1 MDRRS
6 KEFGKFCF
14 YFFVFTSIIFFFI
27 SKELYAQGISAVW
40 VNEGGD
46 KVTQEELRVG
56 QPNGRAVI
64 NHIWDGSKVT
74 IKGARNEVVNFNIV
88 IEAATQQTNGVTVSF
103 NTLTGPGGAVIQSIS
118 TSGDGV
124 FNWVGRPIELFY
136 IRYLQIRGL
145 SHFGYETYDERHI
158 PERLRR
164 PWTGEGYGSG
174 TWEDRPD
181 HDKYYPDIAVPLELE
196 SPFTIEAERNQSI
209 WVDIYIPKTAAA
221 GLYTGN
227 VTIDETGG
235 STHTIPVELTV
246 YEFTLPDIPTCKTM
260 LYLDGG
266 NINERRFGIGHNWVQ
281 GENEPLAK
289 LIQDRHFLIAHRHKI
304 SLIGDDSWI
313 NSDYT
318 AEDHPADNSAARLDG
333 SFFTSV
339 NGYDGPGVNTGNNV
353 YSVGTYGGWQSWGDA
368 EAHMREHSDNWVNWF
383 ETNSPETEY
392 FLYLIDESSDYE
404 QIETWSQWLENN
416 PGPGN
421 RLKSMATISLPRAV
435 DNTPTLKIPAS
446 VSTIGI
452 PSQWETPAYQYSH
465 DPNRRFFLYN
475 GSRPA
480 GGGWMT
486 EDDGVALRVNAWIQF
501 KKHINRWFYW
511 ESTYYNDFQAGGG
524 RLDVFESAHTFG
536 SLSDTSIV
544 RGETGYNYS
553 NGDGVLFYP
562 GTDSVFPGSSYG
574 VNGPFASLR
583 MKQWRRGL
591 QDHDYLT
598 LASAINPIAVQGI
611 VNTIIPK
618 VVWEVGV
625 QDTTDPTWVR
635 CDISW
640 SNNPDVWEEARDSLA
655 QIILR
660 GDSAGI
666 GENPYILSPNV
677 PNPFDRT
684 TTINYTILQDG
695 ILKLSI
701 YDVIG
706 REVKI
711 LLDGY
716 VPIGTYQIEWDGT
729 DSKGTRVTNG
739 TYFCQLRGEDRGAS
753 TKKMILMK

>member
-1 MDRRS
+1 MKGRLNEFS
-6 KEFGKFCF
+6 KFLLYFSAF
-14 YFFVFTSIIFFFI
+14 NLIASFFVL
-27 SKELYAQGISAVW
+27 KELYAQGISAVW

-56 QPNGRAVI
+56 QPNGRPVI
-64 NHIWDGSKVT
+64 NHIWNGSTVN
-74 IKGARNEVVNFNIV
+74 IKGAKNEVVNFNIV
-88 IEAATQQTNGVTVSF
+88 IEAATAQANGVTVAF
-103 NTLTGPGGAVIQSIS
+103 NTLTGPEGSTIQSTP

-124 FNWVGRPIELFY
+124 FNWVNRPIELFY

-158 PERLRR
+158 PERMRR

-196 SPFTIEAERNQSI
+196 SPFTIDAERNQSI
-209 WVDIYIPKTAAA
+209 WVDIYIPKTATA

-235 STHTIPVELTV
+235 STISIPVELTV
-246 YEFTLPDIPTCKTM
+246 YDFTLPDIPTGKTM
-260 LYLDGG
+260 LFVEGS
-266 NINERRFGIGHNWVQ
+266 NINERRFGIGNNWVM
-281 GENEPLAK
+281 GENESLAE

-304 SLIGDDSWI
+304 SIIGDQSWI

-318 AEDHPADNSAARLDG
+318 SDDHPSETFAERLQG
-333 SFFTSV
+333 SFFTSA
-339 NGYDGPGVNTGNNV
+339 NGYDGPGLNTGNNV
-353 YSVGTYGGWQSWGDA
+353 YSVGTYGGWQGWGDT
-368 EAHMREHSDNWVNWF
+368 EAHMREHSDNWVEWF

-392 FLYLIDESSDYE
+392 FLYLIDESDDYE
-404 QIETWSQWLENN
+404 QIETWSEWLEDN

-435 DNTPTLKIPAS
+435 NRTPTLKIPAS
-446 VSTIGI
+446 VSNIGI
-452 PSQWETPAYQYSH
+452 PSEWETSAYEYSH

-480 GGGWMT
+480 GGGFMI

-511 ESTYYNDFQAGGG
+511 EATYYNDYQAGGG
-524 RLDVFESAHTFG
+524 RVDLFESAHTFG
-536 SLSDTSIV
+536 SFTDVDPV

-553 NGDGVLFYP
+553 NGDGVLLYP
-562 GTDSVFPGSSYG
+562 GIDSVFPGSSYG

-583 MKQWRRGL
+583 LKQWRRGL

-598 LASAINPIAVQGI
+598 LASAIDPIAVQGI
-611 VNTIIPK
+611 VDSMIPA

-625 QDTTDPTWVR
+625 QDTSDPTWVR
-635 CDISW
+635 RDISW
-640 SNNPDVWEEARDSLA
+640 SNDPDVWEEARDSLA
-655 QIILR
+655 QIIL
-660 GDSAGI
+660 
-666 GENPYILSPNV
+666 GEGSGVEEIPYHLYPNA
-677 PNPFDRT
+677 PNPFDKT
-684 TTINYTILQDG
+684 TTIEYSILREG
-695 ILKLSI
+695 IVKLAI
-701 YDVIG
+701 YDAIG
-706 REVKI
+706 RKI
-711 LLDGY
+711 KVLLDGY

-729 DSKGTRVTNG
+729 DTHGEKVPGG
-739 TYFCQLRGEDRGAS
+739 TYFCQMRRKDEKGS
-753 TKKMILMK
+753 SKKMIFLK

>member
-1 MDRRS
+1 MKKRL
-6 KEFGKFCF
+6 KEVVKLRF
-14 YFFVFTSIIFFFI
+14 YFLVFKLMIISLI

-64 NHIWDGSKVT
+64 NHIWDGSTVT
-74 IKGARNEVVNFNIV
+74 IKGAKNEVINFNIV
-88 IEAATQQTNGVTVSF
+88 IEAATQQANGVTVSF
-103 NTLTGPGGAVIQSIS
+103 NTLTGPGGAVIQSTP

-158 PERLRR
+158 PERMRR
-164 PWTGEGYGSG
+164 PWTGEGIGSG

-181 HDKYYPDIAVPLELE
+181 HDKYYPDIAVPLELA
-196 SPFTIEAERNQSI
+196 SPFTIDAERNQSI

-221 GLYTGN
+221 GLYTGT
-227 VTIDETGG
+227 VTINETGG
-235 STHTIPVELTV
+235 PTRTIPVELTV
-246 YEFTLPDIPTCKTM
+246 YDFTLPDIPTCKTM
-260 LYLDGG
+260 LVLSGG
-266 NINERRFGIGHNWVQ
+266 EINERYFGIGNNWVQ
-281 GENEPLAK
+281 GDNELLAK

-304 SLIGDDSWI
+304 SIIGDASWI

-318 AEDHPADNSAARLDG
+318 SEDHPAESFAERLEG
-333 SFFTSV
+333 SFFTST

-353 YSVGTYGGWQSWGDA
+353 YSVKTYGIPNSWKSDTA
-368 EAHMREHSDNWVNWF
+368 MRRHSDAWVNWF

-392 FLYLIDESSDYE
+392 FLYLIDESHDYQ
-404 QIETWSQWLENN
+404 QIEIWSQWLENN
-416 PGPGN
+416 PGPGH
-421 RLKSMATISLPRAV
+421 RLKSMATISLPIAV
-435 DNTPTLKIPAS
+435 DSTPTLKIPAS

-452 PSQWETPAYQYSH
+452 PSHWETAAYEYSH

-524 RLDVFESAHTFG
+524 RVDLFESARTFG
-536 SLSDTSIV
+536 SLTDTSLI

-598 LASAINPIAVQGI
+598 LASAIDPIAVQGI
-611 VNTIIPK
+611 VNTIIPQ

-635 CDISW
+635 CNISW
-640 SNNPDVWEEARDSLA
+640 SNDPDVWEEARDSLA

-660 GDSAGI
+660 GDSSGI
-666 GENPYILSPNV
+666 GENPYLLSPNV
-677 PNPFDRT
+677 PNPFDQT
-684 TTINYTILQDG
+684 TTINYTILREG
-695 ILKLSI
+695 ILKLAI
-701 YDVIG
+701 YDIIG
-706 REVKI
+706 REVKV

-716 VPIGTYQIEWDGT
+716 VPIGAYQIVWDGT
-729 DSKGTRVTNG
+729 DSKGTIVPSG
-739 TYFCQLRGEDRGAS
+739 TYFYQIKGKDGSAS
-753 TKKMILMK
+753 AKKMIFLR